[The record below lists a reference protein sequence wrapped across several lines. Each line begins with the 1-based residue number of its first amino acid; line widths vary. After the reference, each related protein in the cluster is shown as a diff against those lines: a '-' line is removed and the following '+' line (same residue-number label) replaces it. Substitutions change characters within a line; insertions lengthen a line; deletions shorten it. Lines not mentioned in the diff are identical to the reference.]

1 MNNFPPFDLYLF
13 VFLLILFFTT
23 FKTDRSSIPIVCNFQ
38 QI

>member
-23 FKTDRSSIPIVCNFQ
+23 FKTEGHRLR
-38 QI
+38 